1 MNFLAHAFLSFGNDS
16 ILVGN
21 MAADFI
27 KGKEIQRYDK
37 GILTGILLHR
47 EIDAFTD
54 SHPLV
59 KAGQSY
65 LRPKFRHYSTVITDI
80 FFDYFLGKNWEKF
93 SDIPLQI
100 FVNQTYQTLDQHL
113 DLLPDAFKGMFV
125 WMKSQNW
132 LYHYREIEGIQKALT
147 GLSRRT
153 TFDSKMNEAPEVLLE
168 KEAEFELI
176 FFAFFKDLETFAR
189 QKLLELQRTHGN
201 Y

>member
-1 MNFLAHAFLSFGNDS
+1 MNFLAHAFLSFGQEE

-21 MAADFI
+21 MVADFV

-37 GILTGILLHR
+37 GILIGILLHR

-59 KAGQSY
+59 KAGQAY
-65 LRPKFRHYSTVITDI
+65 LRPRFRHYSTVITDI
-80 FFDYFLGKNWEKF
+80 FFDYFLGKNWEQY
-93 SDIPLQI
+93 SDLSLDT
-100 FVNQTYQTLDQHL
+100 FVNQTYKILDANL
-113 DLLPDAFKGMFV
+113 TLLPDSFKEMFI

-153 TFDSKMNEAPEVLLE
+153 TFDSKMNEAPELLLE

-176 FFAFFKDLETFAR
+176 FFAFFKELETFAR
-189 QKLLELQRTHGN
+189 HKLLELERIHGSH
-201 Y
+201 

>member
-1 MNFLAHAFLSFGNDS
+1 MNFLAHAYLSFGHDG

-21 MAADFI
+21 LAADFI

-37 GILTGILLHR
+37 EILIGILLHR
-47 EIDAFTD
+47 EIDSFTD

-65 LRPKFRHYSTVITDI
+65 LRPRFRHYSTVITDI
-80 FFDYFLGKNWEKF
+80 FFDYFLGKNWERY
-93 SDIPLQI
+93 SEIPLES
-100 FVNQTYQTLDQHL
+100 FANQTYQTIDQHL
-113 DLLPDAFKGMFV
+113 YLLPDTFKNMFV

-132 LYHYREIEGIQKALT
+132 LYHYREIEGIQKALN

-168 KEAEFELI
+168 KEEEFEVI
-176 FFAFFKDLETFAR
+176 FFAFFKELETFAR
-189 QKLLELQRTHGN
+189 HKLLELQRIHGSH
-201 Y
+201 

>member
-1 MNFLAHAFLSFGNDS
+1 MNFLAHAFLSFGQEE

-21 MAADFI
+21 FAADFV

-37 GILTGILLHR
+37 GILIGILLHR
-47 EIDAFTD
+47 EIDTFTD

-59 KAGQSY
+59 KAGQAY

-80 FFDYFLGKNWEKF
+80 FFDYFLGKYWEKY
-93 SDIPLQI
+93 SDIPLEA
-100 FVNQTYQTLDQHL
+100 FVDQTYSTLDNHL
-113 DLLPDAFKGMFV
+113 ALLPDSFREMFI

-132 LYHYREIEGIQKALT
+132 LLHYREISGIQKALT

-153 TFDSKMNEAPEVLLE
+153 TFDSKMNEAPEILLE

-176 FFAFFKDLETFAR
+176 FFAFFKELETFAR
-189 QKLLELQRTHGN
+189 HKLLELQRIHGRH
-201 Y
+201 

>member
-1 MNFLAHAFLSFGNDS
+1 MNFLAHAYLSFDREGILIGNF
-16 ILVGN
+16 V
-21 MAADFI
+21 ADFI
-27 KGKEIQRYDK
+27 KGKELNRYHDE
-37 GILTGILLHR
+37 IFTGILLHR

-59 KAGQSY
+59 RAGQSY
-65 LRPKFRHYSTVITDI
+65 LRPRFRHYSTVITDI

-93 SDIPLQI
+93 SNIPLED
-100 FVNQTYQTLDQHL
+100 FVNQTYNTLESHS
-113 DLLPDAFKGMFV
+113 DLLPESFKEMFY

-147 GLSRRT
+147 GLTRRT

-176 FFAFFKDLETFAR
+176 FFAFFKELETFAR
-189 QKLLELQRTHGN
+189 AKLIQLQQIHGSH
-201 Y
+201 

>member
-1 MNFLAHAFLSFGNDS
+1 MNFLAHAYLSFGHDG

-21 MAADFI
+21 LAADFI

-37 GILTGILLHR
+37 EILIGILLHR
-47 EIDAFTD
+47 EIDTFTD

-65 LRPKFRHYSTVITDI
+65 LRPRFRHYSTVITDI
-80 FFDYFLGKNWEKF
+80 FFDYFLGKNWERY
-93 SDIPLQI
+93 SGIPLES
-100 FVNQTYQTLDQHL
+100 FANQTYQTIDQHL
-113 DLLPDAFKGMFV
+113 NLLPDSFKNMFF

-132 LYHYREIEGIQKALT
+132 LYHYCEIEGIQKALN

-168 KEAEFELI
+168 KEAEFEVI
-176 FFAFFKDLETFAR
+176 FFAFFKELETFAR
-189 QKLLELQRTHGN
+189 HKLLELQRIHGSH
-201 Y
+201 

>member
-1 MNFLAHAFLSFGNDS
+1 MNFLAHAFLSFGKEE

-21 MAADFI
+21 MVADFV

-37 GILTGILLHR
+37 GILIGILLHR

-59 KAGQSY
+59 KAGQAY
-65 LRPKFRHYSTVITDI
+65 LRPRFRHYSTVITDI
-80 FFDYFLGKNWEKF
+80 FFDYFLGKNWDRY
-93 SDIPLQI
+93 SDLPLET
-100 FVNQTYQTLDQHL
+100 FVNQTYKILDEHL
-113 DLLPDAFKGMFV
+113 HLLPDSFREMFV

-132 LYHYREIEGIQKALT
+132 LYHYREIAGMQKALT

-176 FFAFFKDLETFAR
+176 FFAFFKELETFAR
-189 QKLLELQRTHGN
+189 HKLLELEQIHGS

>member
-1 MNFLAHAFLSFGNDS
+1 MNFLAHAYLSFGHDG

-21 MAADFI
+21 LAADFI

-37 GILTGILLHR
+37 EILIGILLHR
-47 EIDAFTD
+47 EIDSFTD

-65 LRPKFRHYSTVITDI
+65 LRPRFRHYSTVITDI
-80 FFDYFLGKNWEKF
+80 FFDYFLGKNWERY
-93 SDIPLQI
+93 SEIPLES
-100 FVNQTYQTLDQHL
+100 FANQTYQTIDQHL
-113 DLLPDAFKGMFV
+113 YLLPDSFKNMFV

-132 LYHYREIEGIQKALT
+132 LYHYREIEGIQKALN

-168 KEAEFELI
+168 KEEEFEVI
-176 FFAFFKDLETFAR
+176 FFAFFKELETFAR
-189 QKLLELQRTHGN
+189 HKLLELQRIHGSH
-201 Y
+201 

>member
-1 MNFLAHAFLSFGNDS
+1 MNFLAHAYLSFGHDG

-21 MAADFI
+21 LAADFI

-37 GILTGILLHR
+37 EILIGILLHR
-47 EIDAFTD
+47 EIDTFTD

-65 LRPKFRHYSTVITDI
+65 LRPRFRHYSTVITDI
-80 FFDYFLGKNWEKF
+80 FFDYFLGKNWERY
-93 SDIPLQI
+93 SEIPLES
-100 FVNQTYQTLDQHL
+100 FANQTYQTIDQHL
-113 DLLPDAFKGMFV
+113 NLLPDSFKNMFV

-132 LYHYREIEGIQKALT
+132 LYHYREIEGIQKALN

-168 KEAEFELI
+168 KEKEFEVI
-176 FFAFFKDLETFAR
+176 FFAFFKELETFAR
-189 QKLLELQRTHGN
+189 HKLLELQRIHGSH
-201 Y
+201 